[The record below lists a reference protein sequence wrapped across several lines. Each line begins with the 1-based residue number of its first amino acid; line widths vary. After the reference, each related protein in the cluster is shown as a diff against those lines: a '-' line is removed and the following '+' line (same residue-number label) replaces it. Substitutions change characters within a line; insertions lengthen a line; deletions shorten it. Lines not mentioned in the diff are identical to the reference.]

1 MTVGL
6 ERLNEPVSMARQ
18 AGKLRVV
25 TGSVNMKERLLNLCQ
40 KYDVEIVKY
49 YRQCDDHAMRSYD
62 LTRGGWCFGMT
73 IDWLRCKRKSIDFW
87 ESLNSDSGKN
97 RVRFLM
103 ARQQMVR
110 LKGNDAD
117 VKSRFQAGMS
127 SAGLVLLTFETNI
140 DFVQKVRAADIAN
153 SLLRVP
159 GRYVCFTIASLER
172 AHGMG
177 FLRSQTQV
185 VFMDPNAG
193 EFVFPKESVF
203 RPWLSEYLKLKRYD
217 LLGMLSYYSVHSF
230 G

>member
-6 ERLNEPVSMARQ
+6 ERLNEPVSMARK

-25 TGSVNMKERLLNLCQ
+25 TGSVNMDEWLLYLCQ
-40 KYDVEIVKY
+40 KYNVEIVKNY
-49 YRQCDDHAMRSYD
+49 KQGNDPAMLRYD
-62 LTRGGWCFGMT
+62 WTSGGWCHGMV
-73 IDWLRCKRKSIDFW
+73 IDWLRCKRNSIDFW
-87 ESLNSDSGKN
+87 ESFNSDSGKN

-103 ARQQMVR
+103 TSQAISY
-110 LKGNDAD
+110 KKNTNAGHE
-117 VKSRFQAGMS
+117 SRHRTAMS
-127 SAGLVLLTFETNI
+127 STGLVLLTFEQKI
-140 DFVQKVRAADIAN
+140 DIVQIVRAADIAN

-159 GRYVCFTIASLER
+159 GRYVYFAIAGR
-172 AHGMG
+172 GCCHAMG

-203 RPWLSEYLKLKRYD
+203 RPWLSRYVKLMRYD
-217 LLGMLSYYSVHSF
+217 LVGLLSGYSVHSF